1 VIVDHINIDQTLS
14 EVERLLKDDKQ
25 ISPALKSLIS
35 VLVVVIKLLT
45 NRVGLNSSNS
55 SKPPSSDINKKNQD
69 RKKST
74 KSTGGQPGHAGK
86 TLVQVDD
93 PDDIDFIKI
102 DRRTLPKGDYECEG
116 VEKRQVFDIN
126 ISRWVVEYQAE
137 VLIDKASGK
146 RYTAPFP
153 ETVSK
158 AVQYGNKIK
167 AHAVYMSQYQ
177 LLPYKRVEEFF
188 TQQLGIPISEGSI
201 YNFNAE
207 AFKKAKPFEGIA
219 KQQLTESP
227 LLHVDET
234 GININGNRHWLHCAT
249 NASWTFFSAHKKRGN
264 EATDSVGIL
273 PAFRGVLC
281 HDHWKPYYCY
291 TQCLHSLCNA
301 HHLRE
306 LTRAWEQDGQTWA
319 KQLKDFLE
327 NTNRTVDNGN
337 GKLASKASKA
347 AWQQYRKILKQAETE
362 CPPPDEKN
370 RQGKRGRLKR
380 SKARNLLERFINFEG
395 DVLRFMDNEIVPF
408 TNNQGERDIRMTKVH
423 QKISGCFRSMK
434 GAEMFCRIRGYLS
447 TCRKQG
453 VNSSDALE
461 LLFNGELP
469 DFAK

>member
-1 VIVDHINIDQTLS
+1 VVLDNIDIDQTLS

-25 ISPALKSLIS
+25 MSPSLKSLIS
-35 VLVVVIKLLT
+35 VLVVIIKLLT

-55 SKPPSSDINKKNQD
+55 SKPPSSDLNKKKQV

-74 KSTGGQPGHAGK
+74 KNTGGQLGHVGK
-86 TLVQVDD
+86 TLVQVDE
-93 PDDIDFIKI
+93 PDEFDFIKI
-102 DRRTLPKGDYECEG
+102 DRRTLPKGNYECDG

-146 RYTAPFP
+146 RFIAPFP
-153 ETVSK
+153 EAVGK
-158 AVQYGNKIK
+158 AVQYGNRLK

-188 TQQLGIPISEGSI
+188 TQQLGVSISEGSI
-201 YNFNAE
+201 YNFNRE
-207 AFKKAKPFEGIA
+207 AFKKAKPFENIA
-219 KQQLTESP
+219 KQRLTDAL

-234 GININGNRHWLHCAT
+234 GININGDRHWLHCAT
-249 NASWTFFSAHKKRGN
+249 NASGTFFFAHENRGN
-264 EATDSVGIL
+264 KATDSVGIL
-273 PAFRGVLC
+273 PEFKGVLC

-306 LTRAWEQDGQTWA
+306 LTRAWEQDGQVWA
-319 KQLKDFLE
+319 KQLKAFLE
-327 NTNRTVDNGN
+327 NTNRAVNSSN
-337 GKLASKASKA
+337 GKLASEESQAY
-347 AWQQYRKILKQAETE
+347 WQQYREILKQAETE
-362 CPPPDEKN
+362 CPPPNEKD

-380 SKARNLLERFINFEG
+380 SKARNLLERFINFEE

-408 TNNQGERDIRMTKVH
+408 TNNQGERDLRMTKVH

-453 VNSSDALE
+453 VSSSAAME
-461 LLFNGELP
+461 LLFNDELP